1 MMDFKK
7 IIEEINDEN
16 TSVNLSMPDGR
27 KVTKTIR
34 EVAEKLNSLRR
45 QGLLFQHGSGALF
58 LIQKG
63 RADCNGTYYDV
74 TNNISEFLGY
84 IFDDETPDTE

>member
-1 MMDFKK
+1 MDFKK

-16 TSVNLSMPDGR
+16 ISVNLSMPDGR
-27 KVTKTIR
+27 KVTKTIM

-63 RADCNGTYYDV
+63 REDRRDGKYYDV

>member
-1 MMDFKK
+1 MVDFKK

-16 TSVNLSMPDGR
+16 ISVNLSMPDGR

-63 RADCNGTYYDV
+63 REDRDGKYYDV
-74 TNNISEFLGY
+74 TINISEFLGY
-84 IFDDETPDTE
+84 VFDDKNPDTE

>member
-16 TSVNLSMPDGR
+16 ISVNLSMPDGR
-27 KVTKTIR
+27 NVTKTIR

-45 QGLLFQHGSGALF
+45 QGLLFQHGSGTLF

-63 RADCNGTYYDV
+63 RTDRDGTYYDV

>member
-16 TSVNLSMPDGR
+16 TSVNLSMPNGR

-63 RADCNGTYYDV
+63 RADRYQTYYHV

>member
-7 IIEEINDEN
+7 IIEDINDEN
-16 TSVNLSMPDGR
+16 ISVNLSMPDGK

-58 LIQKG
+58 LIKKG
-63 RADCNGTYYDV
+63 RADHDGTYYDV

-84 IFDDETPDTE
+84 IFDDEAPDTE

>member
-1 MMDFKK
+1 MMDSKK

-16 TSVNLSMPDGR
+16 ISVNLSMPDGR

-45 QGLLFQHGSGALF
+45 QGLLFQHGSGSLF

-63 RADCNGTYYDV
+63 RADYNGKYYDV

>member
-7 IIEEINDEN
+7 IIEETNEEN
-16 TSVNLSMPDGR
+16 ISINLSMPDGR
-27 KVTKTIR
+27 KLTKTVR
-34 EVAEKLNSLRR
+34 EVAEKLNSLRK

-63 RADCNGTYYDV
+63 KADRNRTYYDV
-74 TNNISEFLGY
+74 TNNISKFLGY
-84 IFDDETPDTE
+84 VFDDETPASG

>member
-7 IIEEINDEN
+7 IIQEINDDN
-16 TSVNLSMPDGR
+16 ISFNLSMPDGR

-63 RADCNGTYYDV
+63 REDRDGKYYDV
-74 TNNISEFLGY
+74 TINISEFLGY